1 LLEIVIATDVFSS
14 RCLDKVRVFL
24 LMQVDHLDRRF
35 KNISKNNVFVY
46 DQKKKMTKQSQVV
59 LACIVCL
66 CYVDC

>member
-1 LLEIVIATDVFSS
+1 
-14 RCLDKVRVFL
+14 
-24 LMQVDHLDRRF
+24 MQVDHLDRRF